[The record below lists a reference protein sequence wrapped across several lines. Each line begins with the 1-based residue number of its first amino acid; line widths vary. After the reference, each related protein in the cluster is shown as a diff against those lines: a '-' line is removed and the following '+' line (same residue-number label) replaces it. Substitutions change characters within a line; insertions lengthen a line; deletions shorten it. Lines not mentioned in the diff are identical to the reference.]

1 MDASA
6 NTPPV
11 TPVRKA
17 AVNFI
22 FITVFLDI
30 LAFGL
35 IIPSF
40 PHLIAS
46 FVNDDLSQAAKL
58 HGLFATSF
66 MVMQFFFSPILGALS
81 DRFGRRPVILLSNLG
96 LGLDF
101 ILMALAS
108 SLPWLF
114 IGRVLSGITS
124 ASFSTANAYIA
135 DVTPPEQRAAAFGK
149 IGMAFGLGFVLAPAI
164 GGFLA
169 EEHPRWPFWL
179 GAVLCLANFCYGFFV
194 LPESLSK
201 ENRNSFSWRRAN
213 PLSSMQWLWKQKE
226 ILALAVVV
234 FLSGLAHLVYP
245 MTFVLYADYRFGW
258 GERMVGI
265 TLAIVGVLAAIVQGG
280 LIGKIKQAVGERK
293 MLLIGSL
300 MGALGFLLYGWA
312 PSGYLFWSVMP
323 IMAFWGLAVPAAQA
337 IMTKHIAPNEQGRLQ
352 GAVGSLNSLAGIM
365 GPTLFTS
372 VFASV
377 AVIQPQPW
385 FAGATFWI
393 AAALVA
399 LGGLI
404 AWLATRKDPAAS

>member
-1 MDASA
+1 MDTSA
-6 NTPPV
+6 NTPP
-11 TPVRKA
+11 TTTVRKA

-40 PHLIAS
+40 PHLLAS
-46 FVNDDLSQAAKL
+46 FVENDLSYAATL
-58 HGLFATSF
+58 HGWFATSF
-66 MVMQFFFSPILGALS
+66 MIMQFFFSPIQGALS
-81 DRFGRRPVILLSNLG
+81 DRFGRRPIILLSNLG

-101 ILMALAS
+101 ILMALAN

-149 IGMAFGLGFVLAPAI
+149 IGMAFGLGFVIAPAI
-164 GGFLA
+164 GGILA

-179 GAVLCLANFCYGFFV
+179 GAALCLANVCYGYFV

-201 ENRNSFSWRRAN
+201 ENRTPFSWRRAN
-213 PLSSMQWLWKQKE
+213 PLASIIWLWKQPS
-226 ILALAVVV
+226 ILALAAVV

-265 TLAIVGVLAAIVQGG
+265 TLAIVGMVGAIVQGG
-280 LIGKIKQAVGERK
+280 LVGKIKQAIGERK
-293 MLLIGSL
+293 MLMIGSL
-300 MGALGFLLYGWA
+300 MGTLGFLLYGLV
-312 PSGYLFWSVMP
+312 PTGYWLWVVIP
-323 IMAFWGLAVPAAQA
+323 IASFWGLAMPAAQA
-337 IMTKHIAPNEQGRLQ
+337 IMTKHIPANEQGRLQ
-352 GAVGSLNSLAGIM
+352 GAVGSLNSIAGIV
-365 GPTLFTS
+365 GPSLFTS
-372 VFASV
+372 VFAYM
-377 AVIQPQPW
+377 AVIKPAPW
-385 FAGATFWI
+385 FAGSTFWI
-393 AAALVA
+393 SGACVA
-399 LGGLI
+399 LGGVI
-404 AWLATRKDPAAS
+404 AWIATRKQVA